1 MTINERLIQDVTFI
15 HLGGRVTLTDGADLL
30 RDTLQRLI
38 AHGRTNLVLDFR
50 DVPYIDSQAMAVII
64 RTHATLGRQGG
75 GGLKLLQVTGHVRE
89 LLTVTGLSSVL
100 EMFDTEADAVAS
112 FSPGGTA
119 RA

>member
-1 MTINERLIQDVTFI
+1 MTINEQLIQDVTFI

-30 RDTLQRLI
+30 RDTLQRVI

-75 GGLKLLQVTGHVRE
+75 GLKLLKVTGHVRE

>member
-1 MTINERLIQDVTFI
+1 MTINEQQIQDVTLI

-38 AHGRTNLVLDFR
+38 AHGRTKLVLDFR

-64 RTHATLGRQGG
+64 RTHSTLGRQG
-75 GGLKLLQVTGHVRE
+75 GGLKLLQVSGHVCE
-89 LLTVTGLSSVL
+89 LLTITGLSSVL

-112 FSPGGTA
+112 FSPGGPA
-119 RA
+119 QA

>member
-1 MTINERLIQDVTFI
+1 MTIQERLFQNVTLI
-15 HLGGRVTLTDGADLL
+15 HLSGRITLTDGADLL

-38 AHGRTNLVLDFR
+38 EHGRTHLVLDFR

-64 RTHATLGRQGG
+64 RTHATLSRQVGA
-75 GGLKLLQVTGHVRE
+75 LKLLQVSGHVRE
-89 LLTVTGLSSVL
+89 LLTITGLSSVL

-119 RA
+119 QA

>member
-1 MTINERLIQDVTFI
+1 MTISEQLIQDVTLI

-75 GGLKLLQVTGHVRE
+75 GLKLLQVTGHVRE

-100 EMFDTEADAVAS
+100 EMFDTEDDAVAS

-119 RA
+119 HA

>member
-1 MTINERLIQDVTFI
+1 MTIHERLVRNVTLI

-30 RDTLQRLI
+30 RDTLQRLLEQ
-38 AHGRTNLVLDFR
+38 GRANLVLNFR

-64 RTHATLGRQGG
+64 RTHATLGRLG

-112 FSPGGTA
+112 FSPGGPA
-119 RA
+119 QA